1 METTNPFGAWTAQM
15 ASEASVETWTGIQR
29 YLPLGL
35 RTNIV
40 LHDFIVGHAR
50 ATRYKFATV
59 VAMVG
64 TMHSLM
70 KGMFSRNIGRWKK
83 DERNKEKE
91 R

>member
-1 METTNPFGAWTAQM
+1 MTVRVETTNPFGAGAAQM
-15 ASEASVETWTGIQR
+15 ASEASVETRTGIQR

-40 LHDFIVGHAR
+40 LRDFIVGHAG

-64 TMHSLM
+64 NHALT
-70 KGMFSRNIGRWKK
+70 
-83 DERNKEKE
+83 DERHVLEKYRSLE
-91 R
+91 KG